1 VVHEEGNDH
10 EVKICIAAV
19 GQRMPDW
26 ADAAVREFI
35 GRMPR
40 DFRVELREVK
50 PEPRNGQPLA
60 RLQAAEAMRLRAA
73 LPPDA
78 LVVAM
83 DETGR
88 DWTTA
93 QLAAALSEW
102 RDGARSPVFVIGGA
116 DGLDPQIKREAALCL
131 RLSSMTLPHALA
143 RVLLAEQIYRAW
155 SILNAHPY
163 HRS

>member
-1 VVHEEGNDH
+1 M
-10 EVKICIAAV
+10 KICIAAV
-19 GQRMPDW
+19 GQRMPGW
-26 ADAAVREFI
+26 ADAAVREFV

-40 DFRVELREVK
+40 DFRVEVREVK
-50 PEPRNGQPLA
+50 PEPRSGQTVA
-60 RLQAAEAMRLRAA
+60 RLQAAEAVRLRAS
-73 LPPDA
+73 LPEDP

-102 RDGARSPVFVIGGA
+102 RDGARNPAFVIGGA

-143 RVLLAEQIYRAW
+143 RVVLAEQIYRAW
-155 SILNAHPY
+155 SILSAHPY
-163 HRS
+163 HRG

>member
-1 VVHEEGNDH
+1 M
-10 EVKICIAAV
+10 KITIAAV
-19 GQRMPDW
+19 GQRMPEW
-26 ADAAVREFI
+26 ADAAVREFV

-40 DFRVELREVK
+40 DFRVEVREVK
-50 PEPRNGQPLA
+50 PEPRNGQPVA
-60 RLQAAEAMRLRAA
+60 RLQAAEALRLRAA
-73 LPPDA
+73 LPEDC
-78 LVVAM
+78 LLVAM

-102 RDGARSPVFVIGGA
+102 RDGARDPAFVIGGA
-116 DGLDPQIKREAALCL
+116 DGLDPQLKREAALCL

-143 RVLLAEQIYRAW
+143 RVVLAEQIYRSW
-155 SILNAHPY
+155 SILAAHPY